1 MYDIKIFL
9 EDNWKFWARV
19 NAWKEIVYWVWKN
32 QNELMENIKE
42 WLEIS
47 FEDKKKNSNVSK
59 LFSYLDKSNTETLC
73 H

>member
-9 EDNWKFWARV
+9 EDNWQFWARI

-32 QNELMENIKE
+32 QNELMHNITE
-42 WLEIS
+42 WLELA
-47 FEDKKKNSNVSK
+47 FKNKRNNSK
-59 LFSYLDKSNTETLC
+59 VEWLFNYLYSDNSKEIC

>member
-9 EDNWKFWARV
+9 EDNGEFWARV

-32 QNELMENIKE
+32 QDELMQNIKQ
-42 WLEIS
+42 WLELS
-47 FEDKKKNSNVSK
+47 FENKKRNQNVSK
-59 LFSYLDKSNTETLC
+59 LFSYFNESNKNTIC